1 MLESMLKRYA
11 PTSDDETY
19 QAYREIVQEI
29 VLAGLWKGNFFSQ
42 AAFYGGTALRILY
55 GLDRF
60 SEDLD
65 FSLLE
70 PTPSFSIEDF
80 FLPVQK
86 EFEALSIPITLSKKR
101 KTKESNIQSAFLKT
115 DSQIHSLNIKLPSL
129 KKIKIKIYK
138 FDFKNNY

>member
-29 VLAGLWKGNFFSQ
+29 VLAGLWKGNFFNQ

-65 FSLLE
+65 
-70 PTPSFSIEDF
+70 
-80 FLPVQK
+80 LPG
-86 EFEALSIPITLSKKR
+86 ELGPD
-101 KTKESNIQSAFLKT
+101 N
-115 DSQIHSLNIKLPSL
+115 KLHWGET
-129 KKIKIKIYK
+129 
-138 FDFKNNY
+138 